1 MEKVAKS
8 KEVMKKFLE
17 EYNVDRKTE
26 IVPLDEALNRV
37 LAEDILSKVTI
48 PMVRASMLDG
58 IAVCSSM
65 FENGIPDTSNWTL
78 GCEYVRADTGDDFD
92 DKYDSIIRIEDV
104 SFDENNKLHIN
115 PDIKVTPGCL
125 TKKAG
130 SSLKYGE
137 FILGKN
143 VKLIPTDLAAIAMAG
158 MTEVSV
164 YKKPIVGFIPTG
176 SELIAVGE
184 EVTRGKNIDSN
195 SVLAKFMLKEM
206 GADVINYPIVKDD
219 FKLLEQA
226 LNKALSE
233 CDIVILNGGSS
244 KGEEDFNAR
253 LLKSRGKIY
262 CHWTT
267 RAPGRPLCLAMI
279 DNKTVINVP
288 GHAIGAFNALNWCI
302 NPIVNKFLG
311 VPNVAKQKIT
321 GIITKDLECWGDAE
335 FLSMMDVKK
344 EGDQYYIT
352 PLNFRTMN
360 LARCMSANAMYVFEL
375 GGKSFKKGDLIEVE
389 LLRDIEYL

>member
-1 MEKVAKS
+1 MKLAKS
-8 KEVMKKFLE
+8 KEVIKNFLE

-65 FENGIPDTSNWTL
+65 FENVIPDTSNWTL

-115 PDIKVTPGCL
+115 PDVKVTPGCL
-125 TKKAG
+125 TKPAG
-130 SSLKYGE
+130 SSLQYGE
-137 FILGKN
+137 FILRKN
-143 VKLIPTDLAAIAMAG
+143 VKLLPTDLAAIAMAG

-219 FKLLEQA
+219 FKLLEKA
-226 LNKALSE
+226 LDKALSE

-262 CHWTT
+262 CHGTT
-267 RAPGRPLCLAMI
+267 RVPGRPLCLAMI
-279 DNKTVINVP
+279 DNKPVINLP
-288 GHAIGAFNALNWCI
+288 GPAIGAFNGLTWCI
-302 NPIVNKFLG
+302 NPIVDKFLNL
-311 VPNVAKQKIT
+311 PSVAKQKIT
-321 GIITKDLECWGDAE
+321 GIITEDLERWGDVE

-352 PLNFRTMN
+352 PLDFKSMN
-360 LARCMSANAMYVFEL
+360 LARCMSANAMYVFKL
-375 GGKSFKKGDLIEVE
+375 GGNAFKKGDLIEVE
-389 LLRDIEYL
+389 LLRDIEHL

>member
-1 MEKVAKS
+1 MKLAKS
-8 KEVMKKFLE
+8 KEVIKNFLE

-115 PDIKVTPGCL
+115 PDVKVTPGCL
-125 TKKAG
+125 TKPAG

-143 VKLIPTDLAAIAMAG
+143 VKLLPTDLAAIAMAG

-164 YKKPIVGFIPTG
+164 YKKPTVGFIPTG

-219 FKLLEQA
+219 FKLLEAA
-226 LNKALSE
+226 LDRALSE

-262 CHWTT
+262 CHGTT
-267 RAPGRPLCLAMI
+267 RVPGRPLCLAMI
-279 DNKTVINVP
+279 DNKPVINVP
-288 GHAIGAFNALNWCI
+288 GPAIGAFNALTWCV

-311 VPNVAKQKIT
+311 LPNVAKQKIT
-321 GIITKDLECWGDAE
+321 GIITEDLERWGDVE
-335 FLSMMDVKK
+335 FLSMMNVKK
-344 EGDQYYIT
+344 ENDQYYVT
-352 PLNFRTMN
+352 PLDFKSMN
-360 LARCMSANAMYVFEL
+360 LAKCMSANAMYVFNL
-375 GGKSFKKGDLIEVE
+375 GGNAFKKGDLIEVE